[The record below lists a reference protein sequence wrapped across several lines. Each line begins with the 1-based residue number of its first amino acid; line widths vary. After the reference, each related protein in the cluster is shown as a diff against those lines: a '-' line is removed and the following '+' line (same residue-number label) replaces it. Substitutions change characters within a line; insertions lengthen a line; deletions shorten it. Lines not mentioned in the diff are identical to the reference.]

1 MSEGLNMHDIAL
13 RIAAAALAVGIVF
26 GSLFLWIGV
35 PVLGM
40 WIAGQLTTSNVGF
53 LFATLGGIPVTMVAT
68 GFLIYRLNGLYEDVR
83 PGERRTPSGRSAWNV
98 SLSEERAGDRRARA
112 PRPLVDVA
120 MTASAV
126 TALVLLLVWFFF
138 LAEMKLAP
146 MA

>member
-1 MSEGLNMHDIAL
+1 MRDIAL
-13 RIAAAALAVGIVF
+13 RIAAAALAVAIVF

-40 WIAGQLTTSNVGF
+40 WIAGQLTSSSVGF
-53 LFATLGGIPVTMVAT
+53 LFATLGGIPLTMVGT
-68 GFLIYRLNGLYEDVR
+68 GFVIYRLNALYEEVR
-83 PGERRTPSGRSAWNV
+83 PGERQAPQSRSAWNV

-138 LAEMKLAP
+138 IAEMQLAP
-146 MA
+146 MS

>member
-1 MSEGLNMHDIAL
+1 MNAIAI
-13 RIAAAALAVGIVF
+13 RIASAALALAIVV

-40 WIAGQLTTSNVGF
+40 WVAGQVTTSSVGF
-53 LFATLGGIPVTMVAT
+53 LFACLAGVPLTMVAT
-68 GFLIYRLNGLYEDVR
+68 GFLIYRLNALYEGVR
-83 PGERRTPSGRSAWNV
+83 PGDRRAPRGRSAWNV

-138 LAEMKLAP
+138 IAEMQLAP

>member
-1 MSEGLNMHDIAL
+1 MSERATFGDVLQRLVVATL
-13 RIAAAALAVGIVF
+13 AAGIVL
-26 GSLFLWIGV
+26 GSLFLWIVV

-53 LFATLGGIPVTMVAT
+53 LFATLGGIPLTMVGT
-68 GFLIYRLNGLYEDVR
+68 GFLLYRLNAVYEEVR
-83 PGERRTPSGRSAWNV
+83 PGERSAHAHSAWNV
-98 SLSEERAGDRRARA
+98 SLSEERAGERRARA

-138 LAEMKLAP
+138 IAEMKLAP
-146 MA
+146 MQ

>member
-1 MSEGLNMHDIAL
+1 MTEDLDMRDIAL

-40 WIAGQLTTSNVGF
+40 WIAGQVTTSSVGF

-68 GFLIYRLNGLYEDVR
+68 GFAIYRLNALYEEVR
-83 PGERRTPSGRSAWNV
+83 PGERRAPQSRSAWNV
-98 SLSEERAGDRRARA
+98 SLSEERAGYRRARA
-112 PRPLVDVA
+112 ARPLVDVA
-120 MTASAV
+120 MTASAI

-138 LAEMKLAP
+138 IAEMQLAP
-146 MA
+146 MG